1 MSLHLATEFSL
12 EVSIMKIWLML
23 TLFFAAHICSVD
35 AARPQ
40 SSALAGRWKI
50 DITFQNESKRSLRFD
65 AEDSGAGSLL
75 LEARSNWDEPAK
87 PSQAKWTAG
96 KDKRVTIMGPVEF
109 PIGNVGRETG
119 VLVFKGSFKS
129 ESKIIG
135 EIAFFPMDQDPMD
148 PKATPSKTGKFEA
161 TRIGAN

>member
-1 MSLHLATEFSL
+1 
-12 EVSIMKIWLML
+12 MKIALML
-23 TLFFAAHICSVD
+23 SFLFAAYNYSVD

-40 SSALAGRWKI
+40 SSDLKGQWKI
-50 DITFQNESKRSLRFD
+50 DITFEDQSKRSLSFD
-65 AEDSGAGSLL
+65 AENSGAGSLL

-87 PSQAKWTAG
+87 PSQAKWAAG
-96 KDKRVTIMGPVEF
+96 REKMTISGPVEF

-129 ESKIIG
+129 QSKITG
-135 EIAFFPMDQDPMD
+135 DFAFFSMDQDPMD

-161 TRIGAN
+161 TRVRAR

>member
-1 MSLHLATEFSL
+1 MRIALILL
-12 EVSIMKIWLML
+12 LL
-23 TLFFAAHICSVD
+23 FAAYNWSVE

-40 SSALAGRWKI
+40 SSDLVGRWKI
-50 DITFQNESKRSLRFD
+50 DITFEDQSKRSLRFD

-87 PSQAKWTAG
+87 PSQAKWTVG
-96 KDKRVTIMGPVEF
+96 KEKRVTILGRVEF

-119 VLVFKGSFKS
+119 VLVFKGDFKS
-129 ESKIIG
+129 ERKITGDI
-135 EIAFFPMDQDPMD
+135 EFFTMDQDPMD

-161 TRIGAN
+161 TRVRAQ

>member
-1 MSLHLATEFSL
+1 
-12 EVSIMKIWLML
+12 MKIALML
-23 TLFFAAHICSVD
+23 LFLIAAYNYSVD

-40 SSALAGRWKI
+40 SSDLKGRWKI
-50 DITFQNESKRSLRFD
+50 DITFEDQSKRSLSFD
-65 AEDSGAGSLL
+65 AENSGKGSLL

-96 KDKRVTIMGPVEF
+96 REKMTILAPVEF

-129 ESKIIG
+129 QSKITG
-135 EIAFFPMDQDPMD
+135 DFAFFSMDQDPMD

-161 TRIGAN
+161 TRVLAR